1 MASPTRRSTVQG
13 PEPRDLPQWIGTIYT
28 SAMPDNVETLVP
40 EQIAVGLLDL
50 DHRNPRLGERGKT
63 ESLSQD
69 EIIEILWR
77 EFAVDEIAYSIAA
90 NGYLP
95 YEALVAEAAPGGRY
109 VVIEG
114 NRRLAAV
121 RLLLDG
127 ELRQRVR
134 ATDLP
139 VLPPERTENLQSLPV
154 IVTTRQ
160 LAWSYIG
167 FKHVNGPQPWDP
179 LAKAQYIADV
189 HEQYEVPL
197 AEIATDIGDRHS
209 TVRRLYRAH
218 TALRQAAAAGAF
230 SPDDVHKRVSF
241 SHLYIG
247 LDLPGIRDFVK
258 VASDTDVALG
268 APPIPADR
276 MQQFSELLVWL
287 WGSKSRAKQPVVR
300 SQNPDLRNL
309 DAALAAPEG
318 VDALR
323 AGLPLEKAV
332 EIAEGDT
339 KALRE
344 ILVRAKSDLQQA
356 VGKVVTGYQG
366 EADLLATT
374 EAIRQLA
381 EKLIFDMRDK
391 QRELSRRDS
400 DKPQ

>member
-1 MASPTRRSTVQG
+1 
-13 PEPRDLPQWIGTIYT
+13 
-28 SAMPDNVETLVP
+28 MPDDAVTLP
-40 EQIAVGLLDL
+40 AQQISVDLLDL
-50 DHRNPRLGERGKT
+50 DGRNPRLGERGRADM
-63 ESLSQD
+63 LSQA

-77 EFAVDEIAYSIAA
+77 EFAVDEIAFSVAA

-95 YEALVAEAAPGGRY
+95 YEALVAEAAPAGRY

-139 VLPPERTENLQSLPV
+139 ALSPERREALQDLPV
-154 IVTTRQ
+154 IVTARK

-189 HEQYEVPL
+189 HEHYEVPL

-218 TALRQAAAAGAF
+218 AALRQAASQGAF

-268 APPIPADR
+268 TPPIPADR
-276 MQQFSELLVWL
+276 MQEFSELLVWL
-287 WGSKSRAKQPVVR
+287 WGSKSRAKHPVVR

-309 DAALAAPEG
+309 DAALSAPEG

-344 ILVRAKSDLQQA
+344 LLVRAKSDLQQA
-356 VGKVVTGYQG
+356 VGKVVTGYRG
-366 EADLLATT
+366 EADLLSTT
-374 EAIRQLA
+374 DAIRQLA
-381 EKLIFDMRDK
+381 EKLMFDMRDK
-391 QRELSRRDS
+391 QRELSRRDG

>member
-1 MASPTRRSTVQG
+1 MTQAARPI
-13 PEPRDLPQWIGTIYT
+13 E
-28 SAMPDNVETLVP
+28 
-40 EQIAVGLLDL
+40 VGLLDL
-50 DHRNPRLGERGKT
+50 DGRNPRLGERGRADT
-63 ESLSQD
+63 LSQA

-77 EFAVDEIAYSIAA
+77 EFAVDEIAFSIAA

-95 YEALVAEAAPGGRY
+95 YEALVAEAAPAGRY

-139 VLPPERTENLQSLPV
+139 ALSPERTESLQFLPV
-154 IVTTRQ
+154 IVTARR

-189 HEQYEVPL
+189 HEQYKVPL
-197 AEIATDIGDRHS
+197 ADIATNIGDRHS
-209 TVRRLYRAH
+209 TVRRLYRARA
-218 TALRQAAAAGAF
+218 ALNQAESQGKF
-230 SPDDVHKRVSF
+230 SPDDVPKRVSF

-247 LDLPGIRDFVK
+247 LDLPGIRDFVA
-258 VASDTDVALG
+258 VASDMDVALG
-268 APPIPADR
+268 KPPIRADR
-276 MQQFSELLVWL
+276 MNEFAELLVWL
-287 WGSKSRAKQPVVR
+287 WGSKSRAKPALVR

-309 DAALAAPEG
+309 DAALSAPEG
-318 VDALR
+318 IDALR

-344 ILVRAKSDLQQA
+344 LLVRAKSDLQQA

-366 EADLLATT
+366 EEDLLNTT
-374 EAIRQLA
+374 DVIRQLA
-381 EKLIFDMRDK
+381 EKVMFDMRDK
-391 QRELSRRDS
+391 QRELSRRDR
-400 DKPQ
+400 DKRQ